1 MTTSTPLR
9 LAAFAA
15 ALVVVFALAFG
26 AGRLV
31 DGGEKAPDDR
41 PSQTPSHAP
50 SPHSP
55 SPSEESHDH
64 VD

>member
-1 MTTSTPLR
+1 MTTSTTLR

-31 DGGEKAPDDR
+31 DGGETAPDDR
-41 PSQTPSHAP
+41 PSQSP